1 MTRLP
6 ASGVSLMTP
15 CRDKS
20 ELKEVLSEL
29 CPETTFDDATLDKYY
44 MTLASLIGGWL
55 SEQGRLETAPVKK
68 ALLKLAMDLNAASTL
83 LSGLESGLRNDLEIE
98 ITRRVRDLLALNP
111 MIGSAAEERLKS
123 FRQDAAAISHT
134 CLIAANDLPS
144 TPEKRGAKK
153 KDWYSSFTKL
163 ILSIAKRAGVKP
175 TLYKDR
181 SGASQAERGWL
192 LDAARVL
199 EICRPPEMRSPSDVA
214 RYKRLERSQV
224 ASKAGRQNSPAR

>member
-1 MTRLP
+1 
-6 ASGVSLMTP
+6 
-15 CRDKS
+15 
-20 ELKEVLSEL
+20 
-29 CPETTFDDATLDKYY
+29 
-44 MTLASLIGGWL
+44 
-55 SEQGRLETAPVKK
+55 
-68 ALLKLAMDLNAASTL
+68 MDLNAASTL

-98 ITRRVRDLLALNP
+98 ITRRVRDRLAPNP

-123 FRQDAAAISHT
+123 FRQEAATISST

-163 ILSIAKRAGVKP
+163 LLSIAKQAGVGP

-181 SGASQAERGWL
+181 SGASQAKRGWL

-199 EICRPPEMRSPSDVA
+199 ETFLPREMRSPSDVA
-214 RYKRLERSQV
+214 RYKRLERSQA

>member
-1 MTRLP
+1 
-6 ASGVSLMTP
+6 MTP

-20 ELKEVLSEL
+20 ELKQVLSEL

-44 MTLASLIGGWL
+44 MTLASLIGSWV

-83 LSGLESGLRNDLEIE
+83 LSGLESGLHNDLEIE
-98 ITRRVRDLLALNP
+98 IAFRVRNLLALNP

-123 FRQDAAAISHT
+123 FRQDAATISHT

-144 TPEKRGAKK
+144 TPERRGAKR
-153 KDWYSSFTKL
+153 KDWYSSFIKL
-163 ILSIAKRAGVKP
+163 LFGIAKQAGVGP

-181 SGASQAERGWL
+181 SGASQGWL

-199 EICRPPEMRSPSDVA
+199 ETFLPREMRSPSDVA
-214 RYKRLERSQV
+214 RYKRLERSRA
-224 ASKAGRQNSPAR
+224 ASKAKRQNSPSR

>member
-1 MTRLP
+1 MMRLP

-20 ELKEVLSEL
+20 ELKQVLAEL

-44 MTLASLIGGWL
+44 MTLASLIGSWL
-55 SEQGRLETAPVKK
+55 SEQGRLETEPVKK

-83 LSGLESGLRNDLEIE
+83 LSGLETGWRNDLEIE
-98 ITRRVRDLLALNP
+98 IAFRVRNLLALNP
-111 MIGSAAEERLKS
+111 MIGSAVEERLKS
-123 FRQDAAAISHT
+123 FRQDAATISLT
-134 CLIAANDLPS
+134 CLNAANDLPS

-153 KDWYSSFTKL
+153 KDWYSLFTKL
-163 ILSIAKRAGVKP
+163 LRSIAKQAGVGP

-181 SGASQAERGWL
+181 SGASQTERGWL
-192 LDAARVL
+192 LDAAHVL
-199 EICRPPEMRSPSDVA
+199 ETFLPREMRSPSDVA
-214 RYKRLERSQV
+214 RYKRLERSQA